1 MEISSTASQAMV
13 LKENMSQVQL
23 GIASIKQAAQ
33 SQDKLAALLAEKA
46 RSVPPPEDA
55 QPGRL
60 DTYA

>member
-1 MEISSTASQAMV
+1 MEISSTASQALA
-13 LKENMSQVQL
+13 LKENMSQIQL

-33 SQDKLAALLAEKA
+33 SQDKMAEMLAEKA
-46 RSVPPPEDA
+46 ISVNPPEET